1 MLCNLL
7 RLSEV
12 LIIFNQKKKKNKK
25 EEFITKKMEQS
36 PLTFPTVSSP
46 HVLNLRLS
54 FTTMAC
60 VVQFIPSNVGAS
72 SKEKNTTF
80 LSKLQFQH
88 QFQAVAI
95 KMRMFEIC
103 CN

>member
-36 PLTFPTVSSP
+36 PLTF
-46 HVLNLRLS
+46 
-54 FTTMAC
+54 TTMAC

-72 SKEKNTTF
+72 SKEKNATF